1 MQFINN
7 LLGTSA
13 PRPKNWKIGFER
25 VKQIIAA
32 GDYVLINTL
41 PEDKQ
46 GVLIRGTLAAADEVR
61 RINDLLEGGDQE
73 NYCIVIYGENHTD
86 DTIMKKRA
94 QLMDLGFTRV
104 YCYLGG
110 LFEWLLLQDVFGE
123 EEFPMTADA
132 SGVDLLA
139 YRPV

>member
-1 MQFINN
+1 MQFIQG
-7 LLGTSA
+7 LLGSGKK
-13 PRPKNWKIGFER
+13 PQKNWKIGFER

-41 PEDKQ
+41 AEEKQ

-61 RINDLLEGGDQE
+61 RINTLLEQGEQE
-73 NYCIVIYGENHTD
+73 NYCVVIYGENHTD
-86 DTIMKKRA
+86 DTILAKRA
-94 QLMDLGFTRV
+94 QLLDLGFTRV

-110 LFEWLLLQDVFGE
+110 MFEWLLLQDVYGGD
-123 EEFPMTADA
+123 EFPMTGDA

-139 YRPV
+139 FRPV